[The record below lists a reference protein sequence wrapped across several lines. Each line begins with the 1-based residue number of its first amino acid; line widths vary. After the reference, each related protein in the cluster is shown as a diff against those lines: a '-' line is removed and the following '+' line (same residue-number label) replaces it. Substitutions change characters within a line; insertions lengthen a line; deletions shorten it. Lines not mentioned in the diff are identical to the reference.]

1 MNIGVIGLGLI
12 GGSFALAAKKFTPD
26 CVLYGFDHQPNHL
39 EEALSLGIVSET
51 LHPNAVATMD
61 VIILAIPVDA
71 ALEQVLAL
79 LDQMHNNALLM
90 DVGSTKVAICKTV
103 ALHPRRNQFLATHP
117 IAGTEFSGPKAAF
130 PDLFVEQ
137 SQILCETSKTRPDL
151 LEWAVQWFRNM
162 NMNVNEMDPEAHDK
176 HIAYVSHL
184 SHISSFM
191 LGKTVMEKE
200 EDERAIFEM
209 AGSGFA
215 STVRLAKSSPAMWT
229 PIFKQNKNNVLEVLK
244 EYITN
249 LETIKQQLEQDDFKG
264 LFEQMKK
271 TNAIKKILAGI
282 NQNNITNQS
291 IINHGK

>member
-39 EEALSLGIVSET
+39 EEALNLGIVSET

-130 PDLFVEQ
+130 HDLFVKQ

-249 LETIKQQLEQDDFKG
+249 LETFKQQLEQDDFTG

>member
-39 EEALSLGIVSET
+39 EEALNLGIVSET

-130 PDLFVEQ
+130 ADLFVKQ

-249 LETIKQQLEQDDFKG
+249 LETFKQQLEQDDFKG